1 MSVEQLLNSMDS
13 REIIEWEIFNAK
25 IEPVG
30 NTRLDWLFAMLA
42 NILAL
47 VNGNKKSTLTDYLLF
62 PLKPLELPTEA
73 SKPVKPLNPM
83 RAKIMSFFKGYEASQ
98 RAQSRRPKRA

>member
-1 MSVEQLLNSMDS
+1 MLNSMDS

-25 IEPVG
+25 VEPVG

-62 PLKPLELPTEA
+62 PLKPPELPTEA
-73 SKPVKPLNPM
+73 IKSVKPANPM
-83 RAKIMSFFKGYEASQ
+83 RAKIMTFFKGYKANR
-98 RAQSRRPKRA
+98 RAQSRRPQRA